1 MPVVKKMDREDDGLP
16 VVKKMDRE
24 EDGSLNNGSAS
35 HVPVRSR
42 WQQPTGA
49 GCQGL
54 PPSLL
59 FRGAGAQAAVGK
71 QVEHRA
77 PHAASAPCWR
87 QR

>member
-1 MPVVKKMDREDDGLP
+1 MP

-59 FRGAGAQAAVGK
+59 FRGVPALKQRWGSKWSTVLHSRQA
-71 QVEHRA
+71 
-77 PHAASAPCWR
+77 APCWR